1 MASSTAMNSKLDISG
16 IIIEK
21 SNIPIQKL
29 MMPTKSSI
37 FIIGEIFVSLLL
49 MRRPSYFA
57 LLK

>member
-1 MASSTAMNSKLDISG
+1 MNSKLDING

-37 FIIGEIFVSLLL
+37 FIIGEIIVFLLL
-49 MRRPSYFA
+49 MRRPSYFV